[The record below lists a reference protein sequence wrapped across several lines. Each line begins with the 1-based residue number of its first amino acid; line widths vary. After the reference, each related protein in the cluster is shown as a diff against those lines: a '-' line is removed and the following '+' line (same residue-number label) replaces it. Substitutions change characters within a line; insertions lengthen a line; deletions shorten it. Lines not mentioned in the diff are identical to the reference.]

1 MSQVPAALTAVQAA
15 ERRKLTVPADVYET
29 SAVRGAIFQTVQQP
43 DPERPALPATAA
55 EVEQVIREYAAT
67 LQTLDLT
74 RRAANRFQEEAD
86 GLFVQAVRAAVP
98 AWIRGLEKEF
108 TTLVGVVSK
117 AAAKLPESLD
127 LIDPRRMN
135 WANPSHMAAYTKA
148 EGAVVQLEQ
157 LIADRAD
164 IVRVAGGDGGRDNAL
179 FAVATLPEPSTE
191 RVVAGDWRQLSPAI
205 TQWRDLRQQ
214 PVARWVYLVRQE
226 ELTLSLATPGEVR
239 QRASQVERWRDA
251 GWAMRSGLTA
261 NAGRAA
267 VTQYL
272 AETA

>member
-1 MSQVPAALTAVQAA
+1 VSAVSYAHSAIKAA
-15 ERRKLTVPADVYET
+15 ERRKLPVPDAVQQ
-29 SAVRGAIFQTVQQP
+29 SAAVREAVFETARLAR
-43 DPERPALPATAA
+43 PERPPLPETAA
-55 EVEQVIREYAAT
+55 EVVDVIREYADR
-67 LQTLDLT
+67 LKTLDLT
-74 RRAANRFQEEAD
+74 RSAASRFEEEAD
-86 GLFVQAVRAAVP
+86 DLFVRAVRDAVP

-108 TTLVGVVSK
+108 GTLVGVVSK

-127 LIDPRRMN
+127 QVDPRRMN
-135 WANPSHMAAYTKA
+135 WADPSHMAAYTKA

-179 FAVATLPEPSTE
+179 FAVASLPEPTAE

-205 TQWRDLRQQ
+205 TQWRDLRHQ
-214 PVARWVYLVRQE
+214 PVARWVYLVRQQ

-239 QRASQVERWRDA
+239 QRAVQVERWRDA
-251 GWAMRSGLTA
+251 GHAMRSGLTA

-272 AETA
+272 SETA